1 LPNEGQRG
9 RVPGSRRRSDILG
22 RVCGRYTL
30 TSPPARIAEQF
41 HLPDEATA
49 ALRPRYNVAPG
60 QPVPVVSQ
68 SDGRRD
74 LELLHWGLRGVGAPG
89 AARPPTP
96 INARIESAAD
106 VPAFRDA
113 LARGRCLVPADGFFE
128 WRKRAGGPE
137 PHWIALPDRALF
149 AFAGL
154 AEQTAP
160 PPEGD
165 AAGSVAI
172 LTRPARGRLRE
183 LHERMPVLLAPDEY
197 AAWLDLRLGPGEA
210 LARCT
215 SRLSERL
222 AFLPVGARVNDVRFD
237 DPACLEP
244 SAQLAWF

>member
-1 LPNEGQRG
+1 
-9 RVPGSRRRSDILG
+9 
-22 RVCGRYTL
+22 VCGRYTL
-30 TSPPARIAEQF
+30 TAPPARIAEHF
-41 HLPDEATA
+41 DLPAEATG

-60 QPVPVVSQ
+60 QPVPVVSET
-68 SDGRRD
+68 DGRRG
-74 LELLHWGLRGVGAPG
+74 LALLHWGLRGVGAPG
-89 AARPPTP
+89 APRPPTP
-96 INARIESAAD
+96 INARIESAAE

-154 AEQTAP
+154 SAP
-160 PPEGD
+160 AAGEAAGGE
-165 AAGSVAI
+165 AGSVAI

-183 LHERMPVLLAPDEY
+183 LHERMPVILAPADY
-197 AAWLDLRLGPGEA
+197 AAWLDPRHGGAEA
-210 LARCT
+210 LARCE
-215 SRLSERL
+215 SPLSDRLTFR
-222 AFLPVGARVNDVRFD
+222 PVDARVNDVRFD

>member
-1 LPNEGQRG
+1 
-9 RVPGSRRRSDILG
+9 
-22 RVCGRYTL
+22 VCGRYTL
-30 TSPPARIAEQF
+30 TSSPARVAEEF
-41 HLPDEATA
+41 DLPAEATA

-60 QPVPVVSQ
+60 QPVPVVFEC
-68 SDGRRD
+68 DGRRA
-74 LELLHWGLRGVGAPG
+74 LGLLHWGLRGVGAPG

-113 LARGRCLVPADGFFE
+113 LARGRCLVPADGFYE

-154 AEQTAP
+154 SAHADLQMEGGG
-160 PPEGD
+160 EGD
-165 AAGSVAI
+165 ETGSVAI

-197 AAWLDLRLGPGEA
+197 AAWLDLRHAPAEA
-210 LARCT
+210 LERCE

-222 AFLPVGARVNDVRFD
+222 VLRPVDARVNDVRFD